1 MLRSI
6 FILGIWTSR
15 FLSLL
20 LAQVLLMLGCYNS
33 PADSGILRW
42 AYKWTR
48 EFARRMDSY
57 RGELAAG
64 HPEFPAGS
72 QAAVKITAA
81 GPDPIDSPKIV
92 YTAEDDAAIDDFHRN
107 TGSHLSYHSLFLIEV
122 FYGKQLQPLGTR

>member
-1 MLRSI
+1 
-6 FILGIWTSR
+6 
-15 FLSLL
+15 
-20 LAQVLLMLGCYNS
+20 MLGCYDS
-33 PADSGILRW
+33 PADLGILRW

-72 QAAVKITAA
+72 QAALKITAS

-92 YTAEDDAAIDDFHRN
+92 YTAEDDAAIDEFHRN
-107 TGSHLSYHSLFLIEV
+107 TGSPLYLAIRYSSLKCFILNSCNHLA
-122 FYGKQLQPLGTR
+122 LGEWVARDPS

>member
-1 MLRSI
+1 
-6 FILGIWTSR
+6 
-15 FLSLL
+15 
-20 LAQVLLMLGCYNS
+20 MLGCYDS
-33 PADSGILRW
+33 PADLGTLRW

-72 QAAVKITAA
+72 QAALKITAS

-107 TGSHLSYHSLFLIEV
+107 TGLPLSCHPLFLTEV
-122 FYGKQLQPLGTR
+122 FCVKQLQPLGTR